1 MKIETFLKKL
11 LSLGLCL
18 LLAMT
23 LLVGDA
29 VAVETFTTSDE
40 AVAMIEELEGFRQM
54 PYVGTNGKWYVGY
67 GLECDPADYPEG
79 ISPEEGERL
88 LREHLVQ
95 DEAWVNGFL
104 MQYGIS
110 VTQYQFDALISFTYT
125 LGTQWI
131 NPSYRLCAYLINGI
145 ENYSEAEVVNA
156 IATWCHS
163 GGNTI
168 LENLVERRLR
178 EAFLFLYG
186 QYEND
191 GPQRYC
197 YIDYEPNG
205 GTSDPA
211 QDSRTVFYPIGTVY
225 GALPVPAMAG
235 RSFQGWYTA
244 GGVQLTGEEVAMGS
258 LYVYARWGE
267 GDGTGPVTPSVTPP
281 AEPKPDYST
290 WVNPSASPR

>member
-23 LLVGDA
+23 VLVGDA

-95 DEAWVNGFL
+95 DEAWVNGFQ

-131 NPSYRLCAYLINGI
+131 DPSYRLCAYLINGI

-168 LENLVERRLR
+168 LEHLVERRLR

-191 GPQRYC
+191 GPRRYC

-211 QDSRTVFYPIGTVY
+211 QDSRTIFYPIGAVY
-225 GALPVPAMAG
+225 EIG
-235 RSFQGWYTA
+235 RA
-244 GGVQLTGEEVAMGS
+244 HV
-258 LYVYARWGE
+258 
-267 GDGTGPVTPSVTPP
+267 
-281 AEPKPDYST
+281 
-290 WVNPSASPR
+290 